1 MKCVLQTQR
10 EEVCDQALLRGQV
23 PHKGTEKLAAD
34 VPGGGARPAFCP
46 EHVPSFH
53 GKGKNN
59 HKPVLNS
66 KGEGSPPPPPTHT
79 QEPCGGGQDALRET
93 AKGVE
98 GCGVAGGEGAARRQH
113 GWSKGPTPR
122 GRALTAATLPFLPP
136 TEICPN
142 SFCPLCSS
150 PSLDLPAQNERTS
163 RVVNRKPRRGRGVGE
178 GLLPLS
184 C

>member
-66 KGEGSPPPPPTHT
+66 KGEGSPPPPPHT
-79 QEPCGGGQDALRET
+79 RKSPVVEDRTLCGKQRRVW
-93 AKGVE
+93 KGVVWPE
-98 GCGVAGGEGAARRQH
+98 GRVQLGGSTDGV
-113 GWSKGPTPR
+113 R
-122 GRALTAATLPFLPP
+122 GRPQGAEP
-136 TEICPN
+136 
-142 SFCPLCSS
+142 
-150 PSLDLPAQNERTS
+150 
-163 RVVNRKPRRGRGVGE
+163 
-178 GLLPLS
+178 
-184 C
+184 